1 MSCSH
6 PSGSTFSLRETT
18 VTCTARDR
26 AGNEATGTFEVTV
39 SYSWSDVLQPV
50 IADDSSLFK
59 LGRTIPVKFE
69 LRGESAGITDAEAGI
84 HISKVSQ
91 SVVGTEEEAPLA
103 VEATEGNL
111 FRYDPVEGQY
121 VSNLSTR
128 DLTEGTYRLRVDLGD
143 GATTEKHAVNVSLR

>member
-50 IADDSSLFK
+50 NADDSSLFK

-111 FRYDPVEGQY
+111 FRYDPTEDQY

-128 DLTEGTYRLRVDLGD
+128 DLSEGTYRLRVDLGD
-143 GATTEKHAVNVSLR
+143 NAATEKHTVNVSLR